1 MCNLFLLFNF
11 ISIVFRFNNEDR
23 DVAALFEDEMEEGSG
38 EYNVTMTAQISKND
52 MKDELSVSCLMRI
65 PNSDYT
71 KKITVTYDES
81 MN

>member
-1 MCNLFLLFNF
+1 
-11 ISIVFRFNNEDR
+11 
-23 DVAALFEDEMEEGSG
+23 MEEGSG
-38 EYNVTMTAQISKND
+38 EYNVSMTAQISKND
-52 MKDELSVSCLMRI
+52 MKDKSSVSCHMRI